1 MKPDEVLEFLET
13 IEKENPSKDGF
24 SYMEAYLEYVIKS

>member
-13 IEKENPSKDGF
+13 IEKENPPKDGF